1 MTIENE
7 IKSNNSKVFRRA
19 YLKRR
24 LATSG
29 LFETDWQEITSDVQK
44 WGKFSTALDNVR
56 VNVFKFSNVSMQLS
70 NYTGKYNSADDQSS
84 IWYGY
89 AGQQRTLLKVEAGF
103 TESTLGANGIW
114 INNEYPTSSVI
125 FTGVIS
131 GDMNVTS
138 ENQINLSVKPLT
150 QVFVDFAAKNL
161 IYPALPT
168 GGMAASAFIE
178 LLRDQTDG
186 TGFFVFRPFFGD
198 TTTNWVISTTTA
210 NYGALNPSQEKGV
223 YGKNVWEII
232 TQLAE
237 CEGFAPY
244 ASKDGK
250 FYFTPKSAPSVTA
263 YEFFGVGSFDTNYG
277 HTVKKINNYGNK
289 YSNYY
294 SRVELKFNDD
304 DTFTSTVVKEVAMQV
319 AGGNDA
325 WNLGQRT
332 LKIENLW
339 LDSTTANTL
348 ANDIFTN
355 VSSLQR
361 YVQFTTTFIP
371 HIELLSKVKVSY
383 DSSEV
388 DPVSLWDIADWD
400 EMVWDANI
408 GNPIKLTN
416 KETTCLSV
424 EIDLDKLETVFTG
437 SEV

>member
-1 MTIENE
+1 
-7 IKSNNSKVFRRA
+7 
-19 YLKRR
+19 
-24 LATSG
+24 
-29 LFETDWQEITSDVQK
+29 
-44 WGKFSTALDNVR
+44 
-56 VNVFKFSNVSMQLS
+56 
-70 NYTGKYNSADDQSS
+70 
-84 IWYGY
+84 
-89 AGQQRTLLKVEAGF
+89 
-103 TESTLGANGIW
+103 
-114 INNEYPTSSVI
+114 
-125 FTGVIS
+125 
-131 GDMNVTS
+131 
-138 ENQINLSVKPLT
+138 
-150 QVFVDFAAKNL
+150 
-161 IYPALPT
+161 
-168 GGMAASAFIE
+168 MAASAFIE

-250 FYFTPKSAPSVTA
+250 FYFAPKSAPSTTA

-355 VSSLQR
+355 ISSLQR

-388 DPVSLWDIADWD
+388 DPFSLWDTTDWD

-416 KETTCLSV
+416 KEATCLSV